1 MTPSS
6 AFWTRW
12 RERHRRDNLKESR
25 MQEPVNTFA
34 LSPEQQ
40 DTAVLLRRLLGKAIT
55 DRYIDFCRLAAG
67 AFPLIVSRPMAAHAL
82 RELEST
88 LRHVLE
94 VPMEA
99 KASESSDDIARLD
112 EARNQLRALGYDSE
126 TVQQALKYLKP
137 RFSHKDQI
145 RKIVTRL
152 GLDPDGDIATK
163 WASLSDSVGKAHE
176 RAFHRSLA
184 VDDEFRTRY
193 QQPFDTVIRAVA
205 VALEGRY
212 ATLMRRVEEIA
223 AMPNRAAAAAAF
235 ASEIPEAM
243 PLQWHFFKTLTTG
256 DWLPHLAKR
265 KLLGEPTIEPE
276 EASNGFR
283 KRQWPAG
290 NYLQRLA
297 ESPDPDTRKRVAET
311 LRAVAASKH
320 PDIHQDGLEILA
332 ALPPEDSA
340 PLADIAVAWLG
351 RESRFG
357 LLQAPETLVKK
368 LAKGKQREA
377 ALRVARALFQLWNDG
392 GEIASLYG
400 RHMYEH
406 HLPSVMQALTEAC
419 DEDALRLFMELLL
432 QAADISGKIQYDHH
446 SSRPITDD
454 DMAKHDIYNA
464 LISAVRR
471 SAGILIAEDP
481 TRMRRV
487 IGILTENPAKIF
499 VRLALHVVAQNP
511 TAAPDLSDA
520 YVLNPELIEQTWAR
534 HEYAELARAWY
545 PSLSPGNQQ
554 AVLAV
559 VNAMPDKY
567 RAAWRA
573 RFAENNKAPPT
584 GENDRVFSALTIRDA
599 LWDWR
604 SVLPPE
610 RQQALDDIVAEFGDP
625 DAWRHQLFPAEE
637 SPRSGAEF
645 STRPISEN
653 VAFLLTWRPQGDKQ
667 LQTITALAQEL
678 RTAVGNDPKS
688 YASSADKFV
697 GLKPIYIRRFFEGL
711 QSAANGERDF
721 HWGKVLK
728 LIEFAY
734 SQYGQV
740 IGPATLAEGDDK
752 DWTWACHAASELL
765 AAGLRRGVSGVSF
778 EHAILVRALVR
789 TALTTAPN
797 HPEIEDFEDRFRR
810 ESFFAGQA
818 TLRGIAVELSILLI
832 FWLSKDASSTIGAAP
847 REALQNLPEIRQA
860 LESQLADRSADG
872 RVPRAIIGRFLSW
885 LFFFGE
891 SWLRAQM
898 PTLFPADN
906 DGLRRAAWRAH
917 LGRDGG
923 PLRDFVTE
931 LHDCYAADIAL
942 FASDQA
948 DKNFRDFYQDRL
960 ADYIMVLHLWDGLP
974 EDLLEQFWRDAP
986 EDVRQ
991 HAMWFV
997 GNQVSRP
1004 SSEAPDEIKS
1014 RGLAYWERR
1023 LAAAVESNQPDSYRR
1038 ELGVISQWCFHGQL
1052 DEAWLCEQLLSMLK
1066 SGFAPSDA
1074 FSVVEWL
1081 RNIAPR
1087 HVDRAVEVMAA
1098 LLRHPRVDQWAYMT
1112 QREPIRVVLSEGLA
1126 RGTPATIK
1134 RVEGIIGVLSTLGET
1149 SYLDLVRTLVAE

>member
-1 MTPSS
+1 M
-6 AFWTRW
+6 
-12 RERHRRDNLKESR
+12 KE
-25 MQEPVNTFA
+25 PFNTFA

-40 DTAVLLRRLLGKAIT
+40 DTAALLRRLLGKAIT
-55 DRYIDFCRLAAG
+55 ERYIDFCRLAAG

-82 RELEST
+82 RELDST

-99 KASESSDDIARLD
+99 KASELPEDAARLD
-112 EARNQLRALGYDSE
+112 EAQKQLRALGYDAE
-126 TVQQALKYLKP
+126 TVQQASKYLKP
-137 RFSHKDQI
+137 RFTHKDQI
-145 RKIVTRL
+145 RKIVARL

-184 VDDEFRTRY
+184 VDDEFRARY

-223 AMPNRAAAAAAF
+223 AMPNWAAAAAAF
-235 ASEIPEAM
+235 ATEIPEAM

-256 DWLPHLAKR
+256 DWLPHLAKQ
-265 KLLGEPTIEPE
+265 KLLGEPSMEPE
-276 EASNGFR
+276 EVSNGFR
-283 KRQWPAG
+283 NRQWPAG

-297 ESPDPDTRKRVAET
+297 ESPDPSTRKRVAET

-320 PDIHQDGLEILA
+320 PDIHQDGLEILV
-332 ALPPEDSA
+332 ALPPDESA

-357 LLQAPETLVKK
+357 FLQAPEKLLKK
-368 LAKGKQREA
+368 LAEGKQREA
-377 ALRVARALFQLWNDG
+377 ALSVARALLQLWNEG

-406 HLPSVMQALTEAC
+406 RLASAIKALTEAC
-419 DEDALRLFMELLL
+419 GEDALRLFMELLV
-432 QAADISGKIQYDHH
+432 QAADISGKIQYDHY

-454 DMAKHDIYNA
+454 DMAHHDTYNA
-464 LISAVRR
+464 LIAAVRR
-471 SAGILIAEDP
+471 SARMLIAENP
-481 TRMRRV
+481 AQMRRV
-487 IGILTENPAKIF
+487 IGILTDNPAKIF
-499 VRLALHVVAQNP
+499 VRLALHVLAQNP
-511 TAAPDLSDA
+511 AAAPDLSDA

-545 PSLSPGNQQ
+545 PSLSPSNQQ

-559 VNAMPDKY
+559 VDAMPDKY

-573 RFAENNKAPPT
+573 RFAENHKTPPT
-584 GENDRVFSALTIRDA
+584 SENERVFSALTIRDA

-604 SVLPPE
+604 SVLQPE
-610 RQQALDDIVAEFGDP
+610 RQQALNDIVAELGDP
-625 DAWRHQLFPAEE
+625 DAWRHQLFPPEE

-653 VAFLLTWRPQGDKQ
+653 LAFLRTWRPQGDKQ
-667 LQTITALAQEL
+667 LQTVTALAQEL
-678 RTAVGNDPKS
+678 RTAVANDPKT
-688 YASSADKFV
+688 YASSADQFV
-697 GLKPIYIRRFFEGL
+697 GLKPIYIRRLLEGL
-711 QSAANGERDF
+711 QSAANNERVFD
-721 HWGKVLK
+721 WGKVLK

-734 SQYGQV
+734 NQYSQV
-740 IGPATLAEGDDK
+740 INPATLTEGDDK
-752 DWTWACHAASELL
+752 DWTWACHTAGELL
-765 AAGLRRGVSGVSF
+765 AAGLRRGASGIGF
-778 EHAILVRALVR
+778 EHTALVRALVR

-810 ESFFAGQA
+810 ELFFGAQA
-818 TLRGIAVELSILLI
+818 TLRGTAVELSILLI
-832 FWLSKDASSTIGAAP
+832 FWLSKDASNAIGAAP
-847 REALQNLPEIRQA
+847 RDALLNLPEIRQA
-860 LESQLADRSADG
+860 LELQLADRSAEG
-872 RVPRAIIGRFLSW
+872 RVPRAIIGRFLGW
-885 LFFFGE
+885 LFYFGE
-891 SWLRAQM
+891 NWLKAQA
-898 PTLFPADN
+898 PALFPTDN
-906 DGLRRAAWRAH
+906 DSLRRATWRAH
-917 LGRDGG
+917 LGHDGG
-923 PLRDFVTE
+923 PLRDFVAE

-942 FASDQA
+942 LASDQV
-948 DKNFRDFYQDRL
+948 DKDFRDFYQDRL
-960 ADYIMVLHLWDGLP
+960 ADYIMVLHLWGGLP
-974 EDLLEQFWRDAP
+974 EDLIEQFWRDAP
-986 EDVRQ
+986 ESVLQ

-997 GNQVSRP
+997 GDQVSRP
-1004 SSEAPDEIKS
+1004 TSEVPDEIKS
-1014 RGLAYWERR
+1014 RGRAYWEGR
-1023 LAAAVESNQPDSYRR
+1023 LAAAVQSRQPDSHRG
-1038 ELGVISQWCFHGQL
+1038 ELGVIGHWCFHAEV

-1066 SGFAPSDA
+1066 TGFAPTDA

-1081 RNIAPR
+1081 RTISPH

-1126 RGTPATIK
+1126 RGIPATVQ
-1134 RVEGIIGVLSTLGET
+1134 RVHEIVGFLSTLGET
-1149 SYLDLVRTLVAE
+1149 SYLDLIRPTAAE